1 MSLYYQDLLAV
12 GDNEAQRIAFVHRA
26 ILDHKASEEY
36 RTAVIA
42 NDYARQQNT
51 TIINYQ
57 KMLYTL
63 SGQQVPDN
71 FSANYKL
78 CSNFFYRFL
87 TQLNQYL
94 LGNGVTFNEEDTK
107 EKLGEDIDYQ
117 IQEAGFDAL
126 EGGVSFGFWNLD
138 HIDVFNIREFA
149 PLYDEE
155 NGALMAGVRFW
166 QLDDT
171 KPMRATLYEVDG
183 YTEYIW
189 NKREKVDGKDTVVG
203 EVYKEKRP
211 YKLNIRSTEADGD
224 IIYDGENYPS
234 FPIVPLYANRNKQSE
249 IVGLRE
255 NIDAYDLIKSGYAND
270 LDDASQIY
278 WTIQNAGGMDDL
290 DLVQFLERLKT
301 VKVAQVDDGGQ
312 VQSHTVEPPYGGR
325 EAILERLRADMY
337 DDFMALDTKAIAG
350 GAVTATQIQ
359 AAYEPINQ
367 KADGYEYQV
376 TKFIRGILVL
386 AGIDDAPSYTRS
398 IIVNKDEEISLITQA
413 SMYLSEEYVVEKILT
428 LFGDQDQYDE
438 VMEQRQEA
446 AMEQGGMLEN
456 ETDLEDE
463 EYTEDDEAEIEDIEA
478 EEETEAEAENNDALE
493 EMLKRLQ
500 EILGGL

>member
-1 MSLYYQDLLAV
+1 MSLYYQDLVAI
-12 GDNEAQRIAFVHRA
+12 GENESERIAFVHRA

-42 NDYARQQNT
+42 NDYSKQRNT
-51 TIINYQ
+51 TIIQYQ

-94 LGNGVTFNEEDTK
+94 LGNGVTFNEDDTK
-107 EKLGEDIDYQ
+107 DKLGEDFDYQ
-117 IQEAGFDAL
+117 IQEAGYDAL
-126 EGGVSFGFWNLD
+126 EGSVSFGFWNLD
-138 HIDVFNIREFA
+138 HLDIFNIREFA

-166 QLDDT
+166 QVDDN
-171 KPMRATLYEVDG
+171 KPLRATLYEIDG

-189 NKREKVDGKDTVVG
+189 NKREKIDGKDTIVG
-203 EVYKEKRP
+203 QIYKEKRP
-211 YKLNIRSTEADGD
+211 YKLNIQSTPADGD
-224 IIYDGENYPS
+224 IIYDGENYEG

-278 WTIQNAGGMDDL
+278 WTISNAGGMDDI
-290 DLVQFLERLKT
+290 DLVQFLDRLKT
-301 VKVAQVDDGGQ
+301 VKVAQVDDGSQ
-312 VQSHTVEPPYGGR
+312 VQSHTTEPPYGGR
-325 EAILERLRADMY
+325 EAILERLRSDMY

-367 KADGYEYQV
+367 KADGYEYQIA
-376 TKFIRGILVL
+376 KFIKGILKL
-386 AGIDDAPSYTRS
+386 AGIDDVPSFTRS
-398 IIVNKDEEISLITQA
+398 MIVNKNEEIGLVTQA

-446 AMEQGGMLEN
+446 AMEQAAMQMGGMAG
-456 ETDLEDE
+456 DE
-463 EYTEDDEAEIEDIEA
+463 EYTDEGDEYADA
-478 EEETEAEAENNDALE
+478 EEDVDTDEETDNGALDDLLTQLE
-493 EMLKRLQ
+493 

>member
-12 GDNEAQRIAFVHRA
+12 GQNEAERTAFVHRA

-42 NDYARQQNT
+42 NDYARQRNT
-51 TIINYQ
+51 TIVKYQ

-78 CSNFFYRFL
+78 CSNFFFRFL

-107 EKLGEDIDYQ
+107 DKLGADFDYQ

-126 EGGVSFGFWNLD
+126 EGSVSFGFWNLD
-138 HIDVFNIREFA
+138 HIDVFSIREFA

-166 QLDDT
+166 QVEDN
-171 KPMRATLYEVDG
+171 KPLRATLYEIDG

-189 NKREKVDGKDTVVG
+189 NKREKVDGKDTLVG
-203 EVYKEKRP
+203 QIYEDKRP
-211 YKLNIRSTEADGD
+211 YKLNIQSTPADGD
-224 IIYDGENYPS
+224 YIYDGENYEG

-278 WTIQNAGGMDDL
+278 WTISNAGGMDDI

-301 VKVAQVDDGGQ
+301 VKVAQVDDGSQ
-312 VQSHTVEPPYGGR
+312 VQSHTTEPPYGGR

-376 TKFIRGILVL
+376 TKFIQGILEL
-386 AGIDDAPSYTRS
+386 AGIDDKPSYTRS
-398 IIVNKDEEISLITQA
+398 MIVNKDEEISLITQA

-438 VMEQRQEA
+438 VMAQRDEA
-446 AMEQGGMLEN
+446 AMEAAQMQGAEMGLEG
-456 ETDLEDE
+456 DE
-463 EYTEDDEAEIEDIEA
+463 EYIEDEY
-478 EEETEAEAENNDALE
+478 EEEPEDIDETEAEAEDTGALDDLLSQLE
-493 EMLKRLQ
+493 